1 MKLKTLLNEDTPY
14 YAIGSRTLKST
25 TFLGK
30 KVSVGDRLTFTK
42 DFYAGEYHL
51 WSIEIPKGQTIVVDK
66 IYEVPYDEYSGE
78 DLVIVFDISTLDKD
92 ILNHLQR
99 DLTDDMFNGINSN
112 KIDLH
117 RLSKK
122 WMKEQ
127 GVPNGNPWI
136 GGPKG
141 EFEINKETSDVPHN
155 KDKKT
160 IKTVYD
166 YFINIVWTS
175 FNEAFEA
182 LKAVEGNRMDRP
194 QWAIS
199 DNQYDKLKE
208 IYRRIVFSKIREY
221 KVPSEVVIKDIR
233 GFKGLALDRYRQDDL
248 MFLIPYLQKTN
259 LREVQWTAKQVMD
272 HLKKNKNA
280 KIYLRDQYGH
290 YSDIIRPETLLGK
303 LEARTYHYGYGSQS
317 STVIEKVTLSK
328 DKDGNLYLS
337 RHAEV
342 WD

>member
-1 MKLKTLLNEDTPY
+1 MKLKTLLNE
-14 YAIGSRTLKST
+14 
-25 TFLGK
+25 
-30 KVSVGDRLTFTK
+30 
-42 DFYAGEYHL
+42 
-51 WSIEIPKGQTIVVDK
+51 
-66 IYEVPYDEYSGE
+66 
-78 DLVIVFDISTLDKD
+78 
-92 ILNHLQR
+92 
-99 DLTDDMFNGINSN
+99 
-112 KIDLH
+112 
-117 RLSKK
+117 
-122 WMKEQ
+122 
-127 GVPNGNPWI
+127 
-136 GGPKG
+136 
-141 EFEINKETSDVPHN
+141 
-155 KDKKT
+155 DKKT

-182 LKAVEGNRMDRP
+182 LKEVEGKRMDRP

-233 GFKGLALDRYRQDDL
+233 GFKGLELTRYRQSDL
-248 MFLIPYLQKTN
+248 MFLIQYLQKTN
-259 LREVQWTAKQVMD
+259 LKEVQWTARQVMN
-272 HLKKNKNA
+272 HLKKYKDA

-290 YSDIIRPETLLGK
+290 YSDIIRPETLLGR
-303 LEARTYHYGYGSQS
+303 LNARTYDYGYGRMST
-317 STVIEKVTLSK
+317 TVIEKVTLSK

>member
-14 YAIGSRTLKST
+14 YAIGGRTLKST

-42 DFYAGEYHL
+42 DFYAGEYHS

-99 DLTDDMFNGINSN
+99 DLTDDMFNEINSN

-136 GGPKG
+136 GEPKG

-166 YFINIVWTS
+166 YFINIVWAS
-175 FNEAFEA
+175 FNEAFEG
-182 LKAVEGNRMDRP
+182 LKNLDRP
-194 QWAIS
+194 KWAIT
-199 DNQYDKLKE
+199 DIQCDKLE
-208 IYRRIVFSKIREY
+208 RIYYAIVSANLIQY

-233 GFKGLALDRYRQDDL
+233 GFKGLELTRYRDQDVYH
-248 MFLIPYLQKTN
+248 LIQYLQKTN
-259 LREVQWTAKQVMD
+259 LKEVQWTARQVMN
-272 HLKKNKNA
+272 HLKKYKDA
-280 KIYLRDQYGH
+280 KIYLRDKYGY
-290 YSDIIRPETLLGK
+290 YSDIIRPETLLGR
-303 LEARTYHYGYGSQS
+303 LNARTYNYGYGSMS
-317 STVIEKVTLSK
+317 TTVIEKVTLSK